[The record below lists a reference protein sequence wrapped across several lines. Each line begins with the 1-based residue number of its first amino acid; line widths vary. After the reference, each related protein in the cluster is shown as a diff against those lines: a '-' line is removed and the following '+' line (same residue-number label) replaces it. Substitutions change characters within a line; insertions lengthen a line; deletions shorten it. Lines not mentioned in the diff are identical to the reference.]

1 MDTEDDPVEVQRE
14 GLLLTEAFGR
24 AVKVIRTGLDLGRR
38 ELAERAGLSYS
49 YVAEIEGGRKA
60 ASRSAQYAI
69 ARALGMS
76 ASELLAAA
84 EEWAARIREAPRAAE
99 ASFSDVDAHLSESS
113 KAEEGGALG
122 ARVRQLRW
130 FKDSA
135 ATRVWDRS
143 DLRPAGSLLRSSKP
157 ADERLV
163 ACLAELRRLLERMP
177 AEDRE
182 RVLDLARRLAKP

>member
-1 MDTEDDPVEVQRE
+1 MDTEDDPVEVRRE

-99 ASFSDVDAHLSESS
+99 ASFADVDAHLSESS

>member
-1 MDTEDDPVEVQRE
+1 MDTEDDPVEVRRE